1 MPKQAYYWQL
11 YISTY
16 TALLGLPLLFF
27 PKAVIPLM
35 GFALPWRTKARSCG

>member
-16 TALLGLPLLFF
+16 TALLGWGEPHQRNHRF
-27 PKAVIPLM
+27 
-35 GFALPWRTKARSCG
+35 GEEQQGET